1 MLVYASTK
9 ADFHADVVENRIE
22 QRVHDAFRSR
32 LGHSTSRSEIS
43 SWTNSMQYMNN
54 VLQMSDI
61 PGDSGVAIEYRIP
74 QTSKR
79 IDFIVTGSDSKRRD
93 TAIIIELKQW
103 SEVEPT
109 TRDGIVA
116 TYFRGA
122 LCETPHP
129 SYQAWTYAALLQDFN
144 EAVYD
149 GDVTLQPCA
158 YAHNCTEDSVL
169 RDKRYVK
176 YTTIAPVYLK
186 SDARKLSEFISKHV
200 RHGDLGKLLYRI
212 DQGESGRPRISPTAL
227 RHY

>member
-32 LGHSTSRSEIS
+32 IGHSTSRSEIS
-43 SWTNSMQYMNN
+43 SWTNSIQYMNN

-122 LCETPHP
+122 CAKRHIPRIKHGLTRHC
-129 SYQAWTYAALLQDFN
+129 YK
-144 EAVYD
+144 
-149 GDVTLQPCA
+149 TL
-158 YAHNCTEDSVL
+158 T
-169 RDKRYVK
+169 
-176 YTTIAPVYLK
+176 
-186 SDARKLSEFISKHV
+186 KLSMTATLPFSPV
-200 RHGDLGKLLYRI
+200 RTHITARRI
-212 DQGESGRPRISPTAL
+212 Q
-227 RHY
+227 Y